1 MPPRSTKSRPVPTPP
16 TAPVLRY
23 VENDPAAEDEQEMKP
38 LCEWLEETTPPGAAF
53 GELLAQS
60 FGVTDSPVILA
71 VKTGNSNMLT
81 LRVVKLAPNASF
93 VLCALDGVAVPVKV
107 RRGMGGRLLK
117 KTIQVERLD
126 DGTLTHR
133 P

>member
-1 MPPRSTKSRPVPTPP
+1 MPPRSTKSRPIPPPP

-23 VENDPAAEDEQEMKP
+23 VEDDPVAENEQEAPAAA
-38 LCEWLEETTPPGAAF
+38 LPPPAIQA
-53 GELLAQS
+53 L
-60 FGVTDSPVILA
+60 
-71 VKTGNSNMLT
+71 K
-81 LRVVKLAPNASF
+81 VVKLAPNASF
-93 VLCALDGVAVPVKV
+93 VLCALDGVSVPVKV
-107 RRGMGGRLLK
+107 RRGMGSKLLK

>member
-1 MPPRSTKSRPVPTPP
+1 MPTRSTKSRPIPTPP

-23 VENDPAAEDEQEMKP
+23 VENDPVAENEEQVS
-38 LCEWLEETTPPGAAF
+38 
-53 GELLAQS
+53 GEL
-60 FGVTDSPVILA
+60 DSIESHKLDPVGSIPTPATSTLL
-71 VKTGNSNMLT
+71 S

-93 VLCALDGVAVPVKV
+93 VLCAFDGIAVPVKV
-107 RRGMGGRLLK
+107 RRGMGSKLLK
-117 KTIQVERLD
+117 KTIQVERLE

>member
-16 TAPVLRY
+16 TAPTAPVLRY
-23 VENDPAAEDEQEMKP
+23 IPDDPVAEGEEQVS
-38 LCEWLEETTPPGAAF
+38 
-53 GELLAQS
+53 GEL
-60 FGVTDSPVILA
+60 DSIESHKLDPVGSIPTPAISTLL
-71 VKTGNSNMLT
+71 S

-107 RRGMGGRLLK
+107 RRGMGSKLLK

>member
-1 MPPRSTKSRPVPTPP
+1 MPTRSTKSRPIPPPPPAP

-23 VENDPAAEDEQEMKP
+23 VENDPAAEDETSEPAADMP
-38 LCEWLEETTPPGAAF
+38 APGIQA
-53 GELLAQS
+53 
-60 FGVTDSPVILA
+60 
-71 VKTGNSNMLT
+71 

-93 VLCALDGVAVPVKV
+93 VLCALDGVSVPVKV

>member
-1 MPPRSTKSRPVPTPP
+1 MPPRSTKSRPSPLTP

-23 VENDPAAEDEQEMKP
+23 VEDDPVAENEQEVAVVAPAAP
-38 LCEWLEETTPPGAAF
+38 A
-53 GELLAQS
+53 
-60 FGVTDSPVILA
+60 ILR
-71 VKTGNSNMLT
+71 LQ
-81 LRVVKLAPNASF
+81 VVKLAPNASF
-93 VLCALDGVAVPVKV
+93 VLCALDGVSVPVKV
-107 RRGMGGRLLK
+107 RRGMGSKLLK